1 MSNSPKSS
9 HDSMDTKELLSSDAG
24 SAHNFEPD
32 LPTQQ
37 PEDPDGGVVT
47 MPRNRLRHNESFDS
61 IFDDVIVENNGSDDQ
76 SNSSNLSDNIP
87 LIAHT
92 SYNQDGTNDL
102 YSIVLIINAAL
113 GAGNRIIA

>member
-1 MSNSPKSS
+1 
-9 HDSMDTKELLSSDAG
+9 MDTKELLSSDAG

-32 LPTQQ
+32 LPTNGNVIPTQQ